1 MCDPACKGCQGR
13 LAEMLKLRATLK
25 VAEGEAISDR
35 CHRIRYQCCH
45 ICESLTCGDN
55 TSPAVTQARS
65 AEAQIAKA
73 MSLLKP
79 ACAEE
84 NLEGAIRN
92 LQQAHQSESYNAET
106 LEREVKEL
114 RVYATHVENDN
125 EAFLKENKEAMATL
139 ALANAELLRNESR
152 IAELARC
159 LSHESCSVCGQ
170 RYSVDPNSGMDCKL
184 ADHIEAYDAI
194 SGKVA

>member
-1 MCDPACKGCQGR
+1 MTSKSLECSHATGARDESCDLVAGLETDVAKAGKYVESLQER
-13 LAEMLKLRATLK
+13 LRA
-25 VAEGEAISDR
+25 
-35 CHRIRYQCCH
+35 
-45 ICESLTCGDN
+45 
-55 TSPAVTQARS
+55 

-92 LQQAHQSESYNAET
+92 LQQAHQSERCNAET
-106 LEREVKEL
+106 LEREVEEL
-114 RVYATHVENDN
+114 RVYVTHVENDN
-125 EAFLKENKEAMATL
+125 EAFLKENKEAAETL
-139 ALANAELLRNESR
+139 TLANAELLRNESR

-159 LSHESCSVCGQ
+159 LSSEKCSYCG
-170 RYSVDPNSGMDCKL
+170 RLYSVDPNTGMWCKL

-194 SGKVA
+194 SGKAA